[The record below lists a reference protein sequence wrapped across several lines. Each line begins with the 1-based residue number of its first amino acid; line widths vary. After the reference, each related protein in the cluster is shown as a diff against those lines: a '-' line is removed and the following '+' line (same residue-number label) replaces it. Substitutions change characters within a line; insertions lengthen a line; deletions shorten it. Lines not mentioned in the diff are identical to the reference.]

1 MACSSLTT
9 YLREIGRH
17 PLLTAAEEVTL
28 GHSVRQWQDWE
39 GGPEAAPRVVQ
50 RKGRR
55 AMERMV
61 QANLRLVVNVA
72 KKYSSRAGSLDLLD
86 LIQEGS
92 VGLMRGVEKFDP
104 ARGYKFSTYAYWWIR
119 QGVTRAIDVS
129 SRTLK
134 LPITLQLLVT
144 KAHWIQSRHLA
155 TTGVALSRASL
166 AEELGVS
173 LEKLREV
180 EEAAVISTS
189 VSLDNPLKSGEGTLA
204 DLLADPNSE
213 IEADWDST
221 LALDALK
228 HLSEDQQDLL
238 KRNLIKEE
246 SLQAIGK
253 EIGATRDT
261 MRRRKDRALRRLRRQ
276 LDRDAVAA

>member
-173 LEKLREV
+173 LQRLREV